1 MTSPTLALNPAGHLI
16 FHTPFDNPSLFS
28 EDVTKRI
35 RDAFANQSA
44 EGLLHLGTLE
54 LETPLP
60 PLLSFWR
67 DFARNYLTGLCQA
80 AGFAQSTLPSVPPPS
95 REALE
100 QIANACP
107 PMQGIEYL
115 NPDTLA
121 SLWEALDAYTQ
132 SEIKQDTGDVGA
144 FLKKRNP
151 LWNMVGKVIFHLAEN
166 RRDEARPFAFLVTYT
181 TRLSGMAKPQ
191 YLPLGK
197 ALAQYSG
204 AKDRQGLLALLTPL
218 RRAADNSKLIRDLV
232 ETGEIFH
239 PVAWTPQE
247 THRFLKDIPSFE
259 SSGVLVRIP
268 DWWRAQGG
276 HPARPKVSVSLG
288 SQTNKR
294 LGMDSLLDFSVSLTL
309 DGEALTPDEWRQIR
323 ESTSGLVLMRGK
335 WVEVDRDKL
344 SDLLAS
350 WEKMGKDSF
359 RNGISFARGMQ
370 ILSGVGIDQKDAS
383 ALADH
388 RREWLDVKVG
398 SWLQK
403 ILSDLRSPENIRDA
417 NPGETLLTP
426 LRPYQQTGVNWLWFM
441 NRLGLGACLAD
452 DMGLGK
458 TIQVLALLLLIK
470 KERPAPQSS
479 RAPSLLVVPASLL
492 SNWKAEIER
501 FAPSLSVFFVHPSET
516 PPSEIARLSDPETR
530 KTQMDNK
537 DLVMTTYSLLQRQR
551 WFEDVPWSLI
561 VLDEAQA
568 IKNPSTRQTRAVKA
582 LKGQHR
588 VLLSGTPVENRL
600 GDLWSLFD
608 FLSPG
613 LLGSVQVFGR
623 YIKKSAETGD
633 KSYAAL
639 RSLVRPYILRR
650 MKTDKRIIADLPD
663 KVEVKAFCPL
673 TKNQAVLY
681 EQSVSELAR
690 QLKESEEGI
699 ARRGLVLAYL
709 LRFKQICN
717 HPSHWLGDQGYDM
730 KGSGKF
736 QRLGE
741 LCEEIAAKQEKVLI
755 FTQFREIT
763 APIASA
769 MADVFRQPGLILHGG
784 TPVKKRRE
792 LIDAFQREDGP
803 PFFVLSLKAG
813 GVGLNLT
820 AASHVIHFDRWWNP
834 AVENQ
839 ATDRAYRIGQHKNIV
854 VHKFVC
860 RGTIEEKID
869 ALIDEK
875 KELAESILG
884 ESGERLL
891 TEMPDDE
898 LLRFVSLDLSRALDD

>member
-1 MTSPTLALNPAGHLI
+1 MTSPTLALNPAGHLL
-16 FHTPFDNPSLFS
+16 FHATGDHDSPFP
-28 EDVTKRI
+28 EDAVERI
-35 RDAFANQSA
+35 RDAFAKQSA
-44 EGLLHLGTLE
+44 AGLLHLGTVE
-54 LETPLP
+54 LETRLP
-60 PLLSFWR
+60 PLFSFWR
-67 DFARNYLTGLCQA
+67 NFARDYLTGLCQA
-80 AGFAQSTLPSVPPPS
+80 AGLAEGVTPVVPLPS
-95 REALE
+95 RETLE

-115 NPDTLA
+115 HPDTLV
-121 SLWEALDAYTQ
+121 SLWEALDVYIK
-132 SEIKQDTGDVGA
+132 SEIAQDTGDVQA

-197 ALAQYSG
+197 ALAQYSS

-218 RRAADNSKLIRDLV
+218 RRAADMSELIRNLV
-232 ETGEIFH
+232 ESGEIFH

-247 THRFLKDIPSFE
+247 THCFLKDIPSYE
-259 SSGVLVRIP
+259 SCGVLVRIP

-288 SQTNKR
+288 DRKNKR
-294 LGMDSLLDFSVSLTL
+294 LGMDALLDFSVSLTL

-344 SDLLAS
+344 SDLLAA
-350 WEKMGKDSF
+350 WEKMGEDSF
-359 RNGISFARGMQ
+359 VNGISFARGMQ
-370 ILSGVGIDQKDAS
+370 ILSGVGMEPQDAS
-383 ALADH
+383 ALSDD
-388 RREWLDVKVG
+388 RRKWLDVHVG
-398 SWLQK
+398 TGLQK
-403 ILSDLRSPENIRDA
+403 ILADMRSPENIRDA
-417 NPGETLLTP
+417 NPGELLRTT

-470 KERPAPQSS
+470 KDRPASKSFP
-479 RAPSLLVVPASLL
+479 APSLLIVPASLM
-492 SNWKAEIER
+492 SNWKGEIER
-501 FAPSLSVFFVHPSET
+501 FAPSLTVFFVHPSET
-516 PPSEIARLSDPETR
+516 PHAELARLSEPEIR
-530 KTQMDNK
+530 KKQIGGK
-537 DLVMTTYSLLQRQR
+537 DLVITTYSLLQRHK
-551 WFEDVPWSLI
+551 WFEETQWSLI

-568 IKNPSTRQTRAVKA
+568 IKNPSTRQTRAVKV
-582 LKGQHR
+582 LHGQHR

-613 LLGSVQVFGR
+613 LLGSAQVFGR

-633 KSYAAL
+633 RSYAAL

-673 TKNQAVLY
+673 TKAQAVLY

-690 QLKESEEGI
+690 QLKDAEGI

-709 LRFKQICN
+709 TRFKQICN
-717 HPSHWLGDQGYDM
+717 HPSHWLQDQEYDM

-755 FTQFREIT
+755 FSQFREIT
-763 APIASA
+763 APLASA
-769 MADVFRQPGLILHGG
+769 VADVFRQPGLILHGG

-875 KELAESILG
+875 KELAQSILG

>member
-1 MTSPTLALNPAGHLI
+1 MPSPTLALNPAGHLI
-16 FHTPFDNPSLFS
+16 FHTPFDNHRPFS

-44 EGLLHLGTLE
+44 EGLLHLGTVE

-80 AGFAQSTLPSVPPPS
+80 AGFAQSDLPSVPPPS
-95 REALE
+95 REALG

-115 NPDTLA
+115 NPDTLG
-121 SLWEALDAYTQ
+121 SLWEALDTYTQ
-132 SEIKQDTGDVGA
+132 SEIKQDTGNVEA

-166 RRDEARPFAFLVTYT
+166 RRDETRPFAFMVTYT

-309 DGEALTPDEWRQIR
+309 DGEELTPDEWRQIR

-335 WVEVDRDKL
+335 WVEVDRNKL
-344 SDLLAS
+344 SELLAS

-370 ILSGVGIDQKDAS
+370 ILSGVGIDPQDAS

-388 RREWLDVKVG
+388 GHEWLDVNVG
-398 SWLQK
+398 TGLQK
-403 ILSDLRSPENIRDA
+403 ILADLRSPENLRDA
-417 NPGETLLTP
+417 HPGESLLTP

-470 KERPAPQSS
+470 KEHPEPKSS
-479 RAPSLLVVPASLL
+479 RAPSLLVVPASLM

-501 FAPSLSVFFVHPSET
+501 FAPSLAVFFVHPSET

-530 KTQMDNK
+530 KKQMDGK
-537 DLVMTTYSLLQRQR
+537 DLVMTTYSLLQRQS
-551 WFEDVPWSLI
+551 WFEEVPWSLI

-568 IKNPSTRQTRAVKA
+568 IKNPSTRQTRAVKV
-582 LKGQHR
+582 LQGQHR

-613 LLGSVQVFGR
+613 LLGSAQVFGR

-673 TKNQAVLY
+673 TKAQAVLY

-690 QLKESEEGI
+690 QLKESNEGI

-709 LRFKQICN
+709 MRFKQICN

-730 KGSGKF
+730 KDSGKF

-755 FTQFREIT
+755 FSQFREIT

-769 MADVFRQPGLILHGG
+769 MADVFRQPGLVLHGG

-792 LIDAFQREDGP
+792 LINAFQREDGP